1 MIIVN
6 GIGMNIEVEEAKR
19 ELNELRREYASL
31 LAEYDEL
38 TGAVRRHLETE
49 YMMLIGKLE
58 YRLFSLQFQARRLK
72 REISI
77 YQAAQNR
84 GEVIF
89 AEEVETILDREF
101 AEYKAAL
108 DERQEKIRRAE
119 EHHFCPKLSEEET
132 RAIRDLYHDLVRKL
146 HPDLNP
152 DLPDGARQLWEKVV
166 TAYRN
171 SDWLE
176 LNILAD
182 RVEDLLEWGRKP
194 DRDLTRMEEILAEQ
208 QRIAQKI
215 GELRKHMQELCSRPP
230 FTYRKLLEDI
240 AAVNARRRELQES
253 IREFEEHIA
262 ELTAIRDALKGEEK

>member
-6 GIGMNIEVEEAKR
+6 EIGANLEAEAAKR
-19 ELNELRREYASL
+19 KLNELRREYAAL

-49 YMMLIGKLE
+49 YMMLIGKWE

-77 YQAAQNR
+77 YQAAENR
-84 GEVIF
+84 GEVV
-89 AEEVETILDREF
+89 AAAEVEAILDREF
-101 AEYKAAL
+101 AEYEAAL
-108 DERQEKIRRAE
+108 EERQEMIRRAE
-119 EHHFCPKLSEEET
+119 EHHFCPKLSAEET

-152 DLPDGARQLWEKVV
+152 DLPEGARQLWEKVV

-182 RVEDLLEWGRKP
+182 RVEDLLEWGREP

-208 QRIAQKI
+208 QRIARKI
-215 GELRKHMQELCSRPP
+215 GELREHMRELCSRPP
-230 FTYRKLLEDI
+230 FTYRKLLEDV
-240 AAVNARRRELQES
+240 AAVNARRRELQEC
-253 IREFEEHIA
+253 IRKFEDHIA
-262 ELTAIRDALKGEEK
+262 ELTAIRDEWKGEGK